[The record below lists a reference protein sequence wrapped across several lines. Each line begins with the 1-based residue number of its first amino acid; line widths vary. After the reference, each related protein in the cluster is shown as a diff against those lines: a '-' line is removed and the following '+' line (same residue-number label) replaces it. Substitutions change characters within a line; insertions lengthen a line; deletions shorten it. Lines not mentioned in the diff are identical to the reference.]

1 MTLTTLTA
9 HQPNFLPWLPFFEK
23 ARASDVLVLLQHAQ
37 FVKGNFHNRFS
48 LDGKWFTMSVNSGIA
63 PLSSKKYVDSDLN
76 WMRIKRRLPQYE
88 KQLSYFDDAISTDLV
103 ATNIEI
109 INRAMALL
117 GGTWPTVVLEPKTG
131 FTASERIIE
140 LCRLYGASTYLSGPS
155 GIKYLDTKM
164 FRDVG
169 IKINFSQDP
178 QNKSPLVKVLP

>member
-1 MTLTTLTA
+1 
-9 HQPNFLPWLPFFEK
+9 
-23 ARASDVLVLLQHAQ
+23 
-37 FVKGNFHNRFS
+37 
-48 LDGKWFTMSVNSGIA
+48 
-63 PLSSKKYVDSDLN
+63 
-76 WMRIKRRLPQYE
+76 MRIKRRLPQYE